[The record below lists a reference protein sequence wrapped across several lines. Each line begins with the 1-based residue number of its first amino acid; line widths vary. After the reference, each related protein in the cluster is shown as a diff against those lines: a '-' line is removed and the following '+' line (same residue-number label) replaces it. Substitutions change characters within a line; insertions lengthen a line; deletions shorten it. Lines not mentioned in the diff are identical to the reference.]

1 MSKKGLVIC
10 MANYC
15 RSPVAEILL
24 NIRFKD
30 YINFTSAGL
39 IQFDKVGM
47 DIRSSNFLIEKGIN
61 NFFHQPKKL
70 TEKLLKD
77 ADIIYAMDIK
87 ILLEL
92 NFSYPNYSKK
102 FSLFSLKDEKIII
115 NDPYRLNDSEY
126 VEIMKKIDYISSNI
140 LLDE

>member
-1 MSKKGLVIC
+1 

-61 NFFHQPKKL
+61 NFFHQPRNLQKNTQRCWYYL
-70 TEKLLKD
+70 CNGHKD
-77 ADIIYAMDIK
+77 FRIK
-87 ILLEL
+87 FFL
-92 NFSYPNYSKK
+92 SNYSKK

-126 VEIMKKIDYISSNI
+126 VEIMKKLIIFHPIFD
-140 LLDE
+140 